1 MLVEQA
7 LLFGVDAEIIAAASE
22 GEGEGE
28 GEGERAA
35 PTAVCRIT
43 GGTEADVLKAKMSVM
58 KKLGEMRDA
67 ASAAAKPKT
76 SWPSTWAPMPPGK
89 DCVLVQ
95 LSPDSAEFKGVDVCV
110 KRTLPESTT
119 LKIERVQ
126 SAPMWE
132 QFALRRE
139 RIAKKNGGDPNE
151 LQLFHG
157 TLGTDPALIYDGE
170 MGFDNRYSSLGCL
183 WGPAAYFA
191 VNASYSHRY
200 AHTTDGARQ
209 FFLARV
215 TVGKDVELS
224 MNPSLRCPPP
234 MPGSAVLYDTVRG
247 ITGGS
252 TVYMVY
258 ETLSRAYPEYLITY
272 KSP

>member
-1 MLVEQA
+1 M
-7 LLFGVDAEIIAAASE
+7 
-22 GEGEGE
+22 
-28 GEGERAA
+28 
-35 PTAVCRIT
+35 
-43 GGTEADVLKAKMSVM
+43 
-58 KKLGEMRDA
+58 
-67 ASAAAKPKT
+67 
-76 SWPSTWAPMPPGK
+76 PSDK
-89 DCVLVQ
+89 DCILVQ
-95 LSPDSAEFKGVDVCV
+95 LSPDSAEFADVDGFF
-110 KRTLPESTT
+110 KRTLKSNTI

-151 LQLFHG
+151 MQLFHG
-157 TLGTDPALIYDGE
+157 TGRTDPALIYDGE
-170 MGFDNRYSSLGCL
+170 MGFDNRYSNLGCL

-191 VNASYSHRY
+191 VNATYSVDYSHPVEG
-200 AHTTDGARQ
+200 GAKQ

-215 TVGKDVELS
+215 TVGKDVELAQD
-224 MNPSLRCPPP
+224 NKLRCPPP

-247 ITGGS
+247 TTCGS

-272 KSP
+272 K